1 MEFETDINRNIELN
15 GILITQPPKEP
26 VDITPRC
33 SLGYSNLKDIS
44 DSHMLSGNVVNVF
57 QKMMEKQFPEANA
70 LQDPIL
76 GQTLSFKVQKNKPF
90 VQVLHDGKLN
100 WIAISG
106 YGCNEDEVCYIYSLF
121 RARIADHTKQQIC
134 AILNCDLKHVK
145 IKVFSVQQQSNGVD
159 CGVFALAFC
168 FHILSEKADP
178 VGIFW
183 IRIFFFCIFSLRL
196 KVHKFTGV
204 HPVYSRAHSLHVHS
218 TTVTKMKSLKW
229 FYLQLIYTFFYKQ
242 KFKKL
247 PENL

>member
-1 MEFETDINRNIELN
+1 MKEGDINIKEGIINDELDYNNVMEFQTDINRNIELN
-15 GILITQPPKEP
+15 GTLITQPPKEP

-44 DSHMLSGNVVNVF
+44 DSHVLSDNVVNAF

-106 YGCNEDEVCYIYSLF
+106 YGCNEGEVCYTDSLF
-121 RARIADHTKQQIC
+121 KGRIADHTKQQIC
-134 AILNCDLKHVK
+134 AILNCDLKQVK

-178 VGIFW
+178 VGIFFDENKFRHHLLHCLTADL
-183 IRIFFFCIFSLRL
+183 ICPFPKSNGRNLRDE
-196 KVHKFTGV
+196 
-204 HPVYSRAHSLHVHS
+204 
-218 TTVTKMKSLKW
+218 
-229 FYLQLIYTFFYKQ
+229 I
-242 KFKKL
+242 
-247 PENL
+247 